1 MMDGMRAVIE
11 GGEGGGRR
19 RAEKRGF
26 EIVLVLWVRNSYST
40 AALVQRVAQLVVGRS
55 LLLLFWF
62 WYIRTLS
69 SPPWYPPPHRPGDI
83 RCIIRLCVYCTY
95 CTVRTVLYY
104 EQPGAVQC
112 ILDCS
117 VLSIDMHITCTRTAS
132 HFPTPA
138 NISTSASLPPAHPLP
153 GPSPVAGSRI

>member
-1 MMDGMRAVIE
+1 MDRLVAGGRTREGDEGKAMRSE
-11 GGEGGGRR
+11 DDGWNGGGNRGRRGGGRR

-69 SPPWYPPPHRPGDI
+69 SPPWYPP
-83 RCIIRLCVYCTY
+83 
-95 CTVRTVLYY
+95 
-104 EQPGAVQC
+104 
-112 ILDCS
+112 S
-117 VLSIDMHITCTRTAS
+117 S
-132 HFPTPA
+132 H
-138 NISTSASLPPAHPLP
+138 N
-153 GPSPVAGSRI
+153 